1 MFNALRKPLPCQI
14 EDRIYFG
21 LKCNKNS
28 LPDYTINKKHGS
40 MKNEEKQE
48 RTFTLISLTY
58 LYKNANNQKTKKTS
72 YQ

>member
-1 MFNALRKPLPCQI
+1 M
-14 EDRIYFG
+14 
-21 LKCNKNS
+21 
-28 LPDYTINKKHGS
+28 PDYTITKKYGS

-72 YQ
+72 YQWLKIQTINELMHGKL